1 MNSSYQSVDGIC
13 ITGIGICLPI
23 AQGRTKV
30 ARALIEGQDAIDHV
44 RSFDGTMLASD
55 LVSEFAPSDTQFG
68 LSDEERARFDRG
80 TWFAVSALDEAI
92 AQAAL
97 AKAPYRPER
106 IGIVVGT
113 SHAGIQHIEKCFLHL
128 SRTDS
133 GPIPVAWL
141 AAAATEHTAAVLSER
156 LGIRGPKSTISSAC
170 ASSNTAVGL
179 AFDWLVGD
187 EADCVIV
194 VGTDTVSPSILAGF
208 NALRAVSAQASAP
221 FSSPSGITL
230 GEGAGVVVLE
240 RTDAARHRGVSPLA
254 WVRGYGLSG
263 DAFHETATDTE
274 GRGVEAAMNF
284 ALADAGITADQ
295 IDYVSAHG
303 TGTDA
308 NDIPESLGT
317 ARVVGND
324 VPVSSPKSF
333 LGHTLGAS
341 GVVELIVTLLF
352 ADAGLVPPT
361 KNFKGPR
368 AGCLPLNYV
377 PNTPQVVDV
386 LTFLCNNYGF
396 GGNNSSL
403 VISRKQGPAAYR
415 ADEDRVALVGGG
427 AVGAFGVGLEAL
439 FDALWTAPRLL
450 AVDDEWK
457 LPVARAGKVLAK
469 VKVPCN
475 ARTSTAIKAAV
486 CAVQGALASAA
497 AAPLVQQHPGRCAL
511 IGGVTHG
518 AMRSV
523 EKFVGEIFDSG
534 LQYGSATHFPL
545 TTMNAAAGQA
555 SIAFGIKGFNTTFC
569 GSVAALTYAHRIV
582 RDGRQDRALTF
593 GSDELTPLAMRALGD
608 VGILCRESV
617 APFSGVA
624 GINPGEGG
632 GALMLERLAIA
643 RERRAPV
650 AAVLSGVGFSQDGR
664 IDAVDPSGTGVAR
677 AIHQAL
683 AAAQLTATDIGAVVS
698 PGMGPAG
705 VLLAEEAGLQTVF
718 HGAVPERVSAAAAAG
733 MAPSALFPVHILLGA
748 EILRRREAPPVP
760 GAQAGR
766 ALAGIAHVLVLHCS
780 SSGEFGAIVVSAEG
794 NF

>member
-1 MNSSYQSVDGIC
+1 MNSSYQSLDGIC
-13 ITGIGICLPI
+13 ITGMGICLPL
-23 AQGRTKV
+23 AQGQRNV
-30 ARALIEGQDAIDHV
+30 ARALIEGQNAIGHV
-44 RSFDGTMLASD
+44 KSFDGSMLASD
-55 LVSEFAPSDTQFG
+55 LVSEFAPSAKQFG
-68 LSDEERARFDRG
+68 LNAEELARFDRG
-80 TWFAVSALDEAI
+80 TWFAASALEEAV
-92 AQAAL
+92 AQATLGA
-97 AKAPYRPER
+97 APYRPER

-128 SRTDS
+128 RNADS
-133 GPIPVAWL
+133 GPIPMEWL

-179 AFDWLVGD
+179 AFDWLVSD
-187 EADCVIV
+187 EVDCVIV

-208 NALRAVSAQASAP
+208 NALRAVSAEPSAP
-221 FSSPSGITL
+221 FSTPSGITL

-240 RTDAARHRGVSPLA
+240 RSAAAHSRRVSPLA

-263 DAFHETATDTE
+263 DAYHETATDTE

-284 ALADAGITADQ
+284 ALADAGITADR

-317 ARVVGND
+317 ARVVGTG

-361 KNFKGPR
+361 QHFKGPR
-368 AGCLPLNYV
+368 PGCLPLNYV
-377 PNTPQVVDV
+377 PNTPQAVDV
-386 LTFLCNNYGF
+386 RTFLCNNYGF

-403 VISRKQGPAAYR
+403 VISRDQGPAAWR
-415 ADEDRVALVGGG
+415 QAGDEVALMGGG
-427 AVGAFGVGLEAL
+427 AVGAFGAGIEAL
-439 FDALWTAPRLL
+439 FNALWTAPRLL
-450 AVDDEWK
+450 PVDDEWK
-457 LPVARAGKVLAK
+457 VPVARAGKVLAK
-469 VKVPCN
+469 LKLPCN
-475 ARTSTAIKAAV
+475 ARSSTTIKAAV
-486 CAVQGALASAA
+486 YAVEQALTSAA
-497 AAPLVQQHPGRCAL
+497 AQPLVQQHPGRCAL

-518 AMRSV
+518 ALRSV

-569 GSVAALTYAHRIV
+569 GSVAALAYAHRIV

-593 GSDELTPLAMRALGD
+593 GSDELTPLVMRALGD
-608 VGILCRESV
+608 IGLLSPKAI
-617 APFSGVA
+617 APFSGLP
-624 GINPGEGG
+624 GINPGEGA
-632 GALMLERLAIA
+632 GALLIERLTSARGRGAAI
-643 RERRAPV
+643 
-650 AAVLSGVGFSQDGR
+650 AAVLSGIGLAQDGL
-664 IDAVDPSGTGVAR
+664 IDAIDPTGAGVTR
-677 AIHQAL
+677 AIRQAL
-683 AAAQLTATDIGAVVS
+683 AAARLAPSDIGAIIS
-698 PGMGPAG
+698 PGVGPAS
-705 VLLAEEAGLQTVF
+705 LLCAEEAAMGAIF
-718 HGAVPERVSAAAAAG
+718 GSAVPERVSAAAATG
-733 MAPSALFPVHILLGA
+733 MAPSALLPVHILLGA
-748 EILRRREAPPVP
+748 EVLRRREAPPAP
-760 GAQAGR
+760 GAGAAR
-766 ALAGIAHVLVLHCS
+766 ALPDIAHILVLHCS
-780 SSGEFGAIVVSAEG
+780 SSGEFGAVVMSAPG